1 MRNFHVTATTE
12 GERGLTFLYTL
23 NEGPC
28 PSSFGIAVA
37 RLAAFP
43 AEVLDIATKKAA
55 QLEATSGIILNALRK
70 RTLEMAHG
78 AGVTTISSPHKAT

>member
-1 MRNFHVTATTE
+1 MTATTE
-12 GERGLTFLYTL
+12 SERGLTFLYAL
-23 NEGPC
+23 NKGPC

-55 QLEATSGIILNALRK
+55 QLEATSGIILNSLRK
-70 RTLEMAHG
+70 RTLENALSS
-78 AGVTTISSPHKAT
+78 GVTTISAKHSS